1 MMYDEATCGKVTIK
15 ASDLLV
21 SYMLC
26 SNELFVDWI
35 LEINCW
41 PKAFPLNILL
51 VHSDLHAK
59 VIQCLHVL
67 ISQCCGCKNATS

>member
-35 LEINCW
+35 LEINC
-41 PKAFPLNILL
+41 
-51 VHSDLHAK
+51 
-59 VIQCLHVL
+59 
-67 ISQCCGCKNATS
+67 